1 MSLVSVITATY
12 NSSDFI
18 IETLDSIFN
27 QTWEDIELIITDDN
41 SSDDTVEVCRQWLN
55 ANSSRFIRTE
65 LITSEVNTGVSGN
78 ANRGLMAARGEW
90 IKFIGADDTLL
101 PDCLKDNMNFIVNRS
116 YIRILFSRINV
127 YNQSFIQEN
136 YMKTTPFGEIT
147 RDSILWH
154 ERTAYSQ
161 YRMLLITDR
170 IHFSPSV
177 FLHRKTLNQLG
188 GFNEEFKLLEDYPL
202 WLAFTNNGYK
212 LYFMD
217 KVTVNYRQHPGAINN
232 TGRSFLINPN
242 YFRAES
248 FRKAYTYPFLPRL
261 IRVDQRFRYAVAHL
275 FKSDFMNRSNCF
287 TRMMYNSLA
296 IYLNPF
302 RYIIKLK
309 SLFKLGNEIEEFR
322 Y

>member
-1 MSLVSVITATY
+1 MSLVSLVVVTY
-12 NSSDFI
+12 NSACFVAEALESVRV
-18 IETLDSIFN
+18 
-27 QTWEDIELIITDDN
+27 QTWNEIELIITDDN
-41 SSDDTVEVCRQWLN
+41 SSDYTVEVCRQWLN

-65 LITSEVNTGVSGN
+65 LLTSEVNTGVSGN
-78 ANRGLMAARGEW
+78 ANRGLKAARGEW

-101 PDCLKDNMNFIVNRS
+101 PDCLKDNMNFLAGHA
-116 YIRILFSRINV
+116 YIRILFSRINI
-127 YNQSFIQEN
+127 YNQSFISEN
-136 YMKTTPFGEIT
+136 FLKTTPFGEIT

-154 ERTAYSQ
+154 ERTANSQ

-170 IHFSPSV
+170 IHFTPSA
-177 FLHRKTLNQLG
+177 FLHRNTLNQLG
-188 GFNEEFKLLEDYPL
+188 GFNERFRLLEDYPL
-202 WLAFTNNGYK
+202 WLALTSNGYK

-242 YFRAES
+242 YFRVES

-261 IRVDQRFRYAVAHL
+261 IRADQRFRYAIAHL

-287 TRMMYNSLA
+287 TRMMYNSLT

-302 RYIIKLK
+302 LYIIKLK